1 MQMILKEL
9 DLNAGFKSSANLKSI
24 YVKVSQNFYQILIL
38 EYMTYNVLV
47 NQDILVKQQRQYYQG
62 Q

>member
-1 MQMILKEL
+1 MQMILKKWIR
-9 DLNAGFKSSANLKSI
+9 AGFKSSANLKSI
-24 YVKVSQNFYQILIL
+24 YVKVSQSFCQILIL